1 MIGDPYN
8 GWVNWETWNWSVM
21 VLDNDSLYHRGRED
35 AEGGYEIKT
44 IREMAD
50 YLEEDMEEIYSIYT
64 ADMERVAKATVWGSP
79 LYFESIFDRY
89 TRTGLGLIDWVDLAE
104 SHFETYQDGR
114 RSYLEEIEEEEE

>member
-1 MIGDPYN
+1 MIGDSYN

-35 AEGGYEIKT
+35 AESGYEIKT

-50 YLEEDMEEIYSIYT
+50 YLKEEMEEIYSIYT
-64 ADMERVAKATVWGSP
+64 ADMERVSP
-79 LYFESIFDRY
+79 LYFESIFDTY
-89 TRTGLGLIDWVDLAE
+89 TRSGLDLIDWVDLAE

-114 RSYLEEIEEEEE
+114 RSYFEEIEEEEE